1 MLKVRVLTAVVLL
14 PVALLVLFVL
24 PEDAFAFSVG
34 LVVLIGAWEWIRL
47 SGCSQPTCY
56 TKFITNLGGR
66 FDLVVFSTPDT
77 CARTLV
83 YRLYFWIGASAL
95 VVYLSE
101 ESKAARWE
109 MY

>member
-1 MLKVRVLTAVVLL
+1 MLKMRVLTAVVLL
-14 PVALLVLFVL
+14 PVALLVLFVF

-34 LVVLIGAWEWIRL
+34 LVNRCLGVDSVVW
-47 SGCSQPTCY
+47 SSQPTCY
-56 TKFITNLGGR
+56 TKFINNPGRR

-83 YRLYFWIGASAL
+83 YRLYFLDRSFGIGR
-95 VVYLSE
+95 YLSE